1 MRRGEMLRL
10 AHGVYIEPGRWLN
23 APPWERHLMALG
35 ATAAA
40 ASPLFC
46 RSSALALWGVPLLR
60 TPGEIT
66 TRETRRGRVGSRRA
80 GPLTGTADAVVVARL
95 LADHQTPS
103 AALGRPLSDR
113 DLQPIPLR
121 RLGAAL
127 PEGVGREE
135 LQLRIRTG
143 EYTVPQDSLGFVV
156 HPWLR
161 GVPERVDVEPLA
173 FAVLDTVAESSLVEA
188 AVILDAVLAGRIT
201 SGRTLVLDDFVE
213 WELYLRTRRRRGRW
227 AQAVEFADPAAESP
241 GESAV
246 RALIR
251 ELGFQS
257 PELQREC
264 ILPDGRRVRVD
275 FAWEGVVAEFDGM
288 VKYRRSHE
296 LSGVG
301 PVEALEAEKHRED
314 GLRALGLVVVRII
327 WEDILRPERLRRKLL
342 QAGVP
347 RAR

>member
-1 MRRGEMLRL
+1 MLRL
-10 AHGVYIEPGRWLN
+10 AHGVYIEPGHWLS
-23 APPWERHLMALG
+23 APSWDRHLMALG
-35 ATAAA
+35 AMAAA

-46 RSSALALWGVPLLR
+46 RGSALALWGVPLLR

-66 TRETRRGRVGSRRA
+66 VRETRRGRVGRRRA
-80 GPLTGTADAVVVARL
+80 GPLTGTADAAVVARL
-95 LADHQTPS
+95 LADHQEL
-103 AALGRPLSDR
+103 AGARGRPLSGR

-127 PEGVGREE
+127 PEGVGRED
-135 LQLRIRTG
+135 LQVRVRRG
-143 EYTVPQDSLGFVV
+143 EHAVPREPLGLGV
-156 HPWLR
+156 HPWLQ
-161 GVPERVDVEPLA
+161 GGPESADVEPLA
-173 FAVLDTVAESSLVEA
+173 FAVLDTVAESSLAEA

-201 SGRTLVLDDFVE
+201 SERTLVLDDFVE
-213 WELYLRTRRRRGRW
+213 WEPYLRTHRRRARW
-227 AQAVEFADPAAESP
+227 ARAVEFADPAAESP

-251 ELGFQS
+251 ELGFHA
-257 PELQREC
+257 PELQREVV
-264 ILPDGRRVRVD
+264 LPDGRRVRVD

-288 VKYRRSHE
+288 VKYRRSQE
-296 LSGVG
+296 LSGVS

-314 GLRALGLVVVRII
+314 GLRALGLGVARII